1 MIGWTA
7 PRDIGPVTFE
17 VEVRGLFV
25 DSESGMPQSVW
36 APYPAVKLERI
47 DRLVKAEIGKLN
59 PASQYEFR
67 IILTTEDGR
76 SAPPSEALSART
88 ELPMDWTYIY
98 AFLGLALLVALGLV
112 AWKVVRDRRP
122 EVYQTQYVDV

>member
-1 MIGWTA
+1 
-7 PRDIGPVTFE
+7 
-17 VEVRGLFV
+17 
-25 DSESGMPQSVW
+25 MPQSVW